1 MADACARLCTSGLSP
16 RSQSTISVPTR
27 QWRTVPLPGTL
38 RSRIRAEAG
47 DADDAARIS
56 VFNTLPIIIAL
67 SLGDCISWK
76 ERKQNNINTI
86 WWNFPLFRR
95 TITIVSGA
103 IVLLL
108 GGPVGPALVVIVA
121 GWGLVGGDG
130 LRPVTAG
137 RAPSAAVALTME
149 GLRSW
154 LRGCCI
160 CGDGGDLVLLTL
172 ASGADANEDSLVWRT
187 LLLPLADHK
196 KNRNMT
202 INK

>member
-1 MADACARLCTSGLSP
+1 M
-16 RSQSTISVPTR
+16 
-27 QWRTVPLPGTL
+27 
-38 RSRIRAEAG
+38 
-47 DADDAARIS
+47 
-56 VFNTLPIIIAL
+56 
-67 SLGDCISWK
+67 
-76 ERKQNNINTI
+76 
-86 WWNFPLFRR
+86 
-95 TITIVSGA
+95 
-103 IVLLL
+103 
-108 GGPVGPALVVIVA
+108 
-121 GWGLVGGDG
+121 GGDG

-202 INK
+202 INKSKQKKKKRWDVATGDEWMALMSQTSDIGYFLSFFDLRKKVRGKMDRCWALGWRRKMLSNTNITGIYKKKIKSRIRRRNAYKS